1 MKRDQ
6 QLSCPKKGNQSAY
19 VVGVAQSL
27 PWGVPQKLSTQL
39 CPLWFDVPTS
49 QMHALGSGWDV
60 TRETQ
65 DLRCTVCEL
74 QRALY

>member
-39 CPLWFDVPTS
+39 CPLWFDVNPTS
-49 QMHALGSGWDV
+49 ATCMGEVGEVFDIKFK
-60 TRETQ
+60 
-65 DLRCTVCEL
+65 
-74 QRALY
+74 

>member
-39 CPLWFDVPTS
+39 CPLWFDVLIDS
-49 QMHALGSGWDV
+49 LIDSLIDV
-60 TRETQ
+60 WQ
-65 DLRCTVCEL
+65 
-74 QRALY
+74 